1 MDAESADLDAVPA
14 RDAFDERRL
23 AGDFDKLLAC
33 VTVLV
38 EGADVAGGDL
48 MGEGDVDCVLFWK
61 GVNSRVRLADGRA
74 GGPGKGNGRPG
85 TYVDALEPDGNVRDE
100 CHGRV

>member
-14 RDAFDERRL
+14 RDSFDERRL
-23 AGDFDKLLAC
+23 AGDFDKLLTS

-48 MGEGDVDCVLFWK
+48 MGEGDVDCVLFERK
-61 GVNSRVRLADGRA
+61 LI
-74 GGPGKGNGRPG
+74 NG
-85 TYVDALEPDGNVRDE
+85 
-100 CHGRV
+100 